1 MEFQVT
7 KHLSNAFNHTF
18 QLAVLTAGICMCCE
32 LSAHTNPRS
41 YDIAEA
47 IDEKTTPQLKH
58 AFDEQRFA
66 FLALFNRISETA
78 QTDMVCQYH
87 KPIGSQVGRKS
98 CEPRY
103 VKDFRSMLE
112 QTPSQHGIDMSR
124 LPTNE
129 HVRLLT
135 QDEREEVFEHVSALI
150 ATHPE
155 LYQSFSK
162 LDAIHQRMQQEAVSQ
177 TN

>member
-1 MEFQVT
+1 MEFQVN
-7 KHLSNAFNHTF
+7 KHLSNTFNHAF
-18 QLAVLTAGICMCCE
+18 QVAVLTAGFSVCCE
-32 LSAHTNPRS
+32 LSAHTNPHN
-41 YDIAEA
+41 YGIAEA
-47 IDEKTTPQLKH
+47 IDEKITPQLKH

-66 FLALFNRISETA
+66 FLALFNRISEIA
-78 QTDMVCQYH
+78 HSDMVCQYH
-87 KPIGSQVGRKS
+87 KPIGRQVGRKD

-103 VKDFRSMLE
+103 LKDFRSMLE
-112 QTPSQHGIDMSR
+112 QTPSQHGIDISR
-124 LPTNE
+124 LPSNE

-135 QDEREEVFEHVSALI
+135 QDTREEVFEHVSALI